1 MKLRPVLAVLLG
13 CMIAEAYPASN
24 GETAMSADAFVDSIG
39 VNIHLTYLN
48 TPYAN
53 FSMVESSLKNLG
65 VRHVRDGLVDTT
77 WTTYY
82 DRLNTLGQDG
92 IMATLITSPS
102 ESAAL
107 LADYPQRVASCF
119 EAYEGPNEYDQS
131 GDPNWASTLNAFMA
145 RMQAAIAS
153 NPSVSKY
160 PIVGP
165 SLTNAASFPQMAASS
180 TDFNYANLHN
190 YFAGRNPGTPGWGSN
205 GYGSYAW
212 NLSLVAQ
219 AWPGKPIRTTET
231 GYFNDVNV
239 SGGVPESVSGTYM
252 PRLLLEQ
259 YIHGIQRTY
268 IYELVDLNTTQPSSE
283 NNYGLV
289 HSDFSPKPAFTAVQS
304 LLHLLSDPGAAFTPG
319 QLSYSLSGNTTDV
332 QHLLFQKRDGTF
344 YLALWIEEPTY
355 NDKTLISVPSR
366 SITLSTATS
375 TVITVHTINAQ
386 GQMGSSTMAANLTHS
401 IRVGPQVTVFEI
413 STEQAKPNAPVLH
426 KPTILSNP

>member
-1 MKLRPVLAVLLG
+1 
-13 CMIAEAYPASN
+13 
-24 GETAMSADAFVDSIG
+24 
-39 VNIHLTYLN
+39 
-48 TPYAN
+48 
-53 FSMVESSLKNLG
+53 
-65 VRHVRDGLVDTT
+65 
-77 WTTYY
+77 
-82 DRLNTLGQDG
+82 
-92 IMATLITSPS
+92 
-102 ESAAL
+102 
-107 LADYPQRVASCF
+107 
-119 EAYEGPNEYDQS
+119 
-131 GDPNWASTLNAFMA
+131 
-145 RMQAAIAS
+145 
-153 NPSVSKY
+153 
-160 PIVGP
+160 
-165 SLTNAASFPQMAASS
+165 
-180 TDFNYANLHN
+180 
-190 YFAGRNPGTPGWGSN
+190 
-205 GYGSYAW
+205 
-212 NLSLVAQ
+212 
-219 AWPGKPIRTTET
+219 
-231 GYFNDVNV
+231 
-239 SGGVPESVSGTYM
+239 
-252 PRLLLEQ
+252 
-259 YIHGIQRTY
+259 
-268 IYELVDLNTTQPSSE
+268 VDLNTTQPSSE